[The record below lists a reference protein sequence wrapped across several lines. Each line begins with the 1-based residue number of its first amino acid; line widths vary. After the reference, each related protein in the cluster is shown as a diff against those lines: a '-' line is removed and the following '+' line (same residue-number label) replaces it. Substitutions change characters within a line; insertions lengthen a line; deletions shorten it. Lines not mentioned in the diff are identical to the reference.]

1 MDEDF
6 EVKKD
11 NFLVKIEKIR
21 TSTEQEALQKKALR
35 LHIKSQVV
43 FSGMVLTSLL
53 AAFSIWF
60 DIHWYIWVGLLA
72 LALFLYQISKKLA
85 FTSAIINKDQDRR
98 FIMESIRAAED
109 IDELNF
115 AGWFQYFQEMKVIT
129 DFDQRISDKTAVKE
143 INRMRKVF
151 SKVSSFEN
159 RLKEEKSE
167 IQLKETSI
175 QKNAGHADF
184 FDASALVKIYVNE
197 DGYEKVRNYFNES
210 STKYT
215 TPFCFYEALS
225 VLKGKRGKELTNK
238 EYLDSSARLTAWYA
252 ASSFQIKDLNF
263 TEPELIK
270 KACAIVEKDEKLD
283 LSDAFQILSV
293 KEGYYSRNCNDSQTL
308 LITADKRLA
317 KVAKSEGLRVWSVLE
332 ENIAG

>member
-53 AAFSIWF
+53 AAFGIWF

-72 LALFLYQISKKLA
+72 LALFFYRISKKLA

-143 INRMRKVF
+143 VNRMRKVF
-151 SKVSSFEN
+151 SKLSSFEN
-159 RLKEEKSE
+159 RLKEEKPE
-167 IQLKETSI
+167 IQLKEISI

-184 FDASALVKIYVNE
+184 WGSNAQNI
-197 DGYEKVRNYFNES
+197 
-210 STKYT
+210 
-215 TPFCFYEALS
+215 CEA
-225 VLKGKRGKELTNK
+225 
-238 EYLDSSARLTAWYA
+238 
-252 ASSFQIKDLNF
+252 
-263 TEPELIK
+263 
-270 KACAIVEKDEKLD
+270 
-283 LSDAFQILSV
+283 
-293 KEGYYSRNCNDSQTL
+293 
-308 LITADKRLA
+308 
-317 KVAKSEGLRVWSVLE
+317 
-332 ENIAG
+332 